1 MSPLECKRF
10 SATALFEDG
19 SLSFSAINWIARQA
33 YRQRVK
39 GASNIDA
46 AALRQLL
53 VPIPARAKQPTVALV
68 QLEGRAQRGAAADD
82 VVDAPALR
90 RLDQEKGEEC
100 GRTQVVQGDGADRT
114 LGRPHFGDRVIDR
127 VDVPVLRIEERIAVE
142 RRHFLALLRL
152 LEVALDRLG
161 ELGREKALG
170 FPIRLALEAGLLVGL
185 VDRFQEIESGAAL
198 RTGCDRHGEQRQ
210 SKGAPPETLA
220 HT

>member
-19 SLSFSAINWIARQA
+19 SLSFSAIIWIARQA

-90 RLDQEKGEEC
+90 RLDQEKGEER
-100 GRTQVVQGDGADRT
+100 GRT
-114 LGRPHFGDRVIDR
+114 
-127 VDVPVLRIEERIAVE
+127 
-142 RRHFLALLRL
+142 
-152 LEVALDRLG
+152 
-161 ELGREKALG
+161 
-170 FPIRLALEAGLLVGL
+170 
-185 VDRFQEIESGAAL
+185 
-198 RTGCDRHGEQRQ
+198 
-210 SKGAPPETLA
+210 
-220 HT
+220 